1 MAERGYTQKSLSDT
15 THVARSTINLVLGR
29 KRAPDLATLQEMLG
43 PLGLDPLE
51 LVQKHAAHVEA
62 HPQAPGDRSP
72 GMILLPTEGGLPQ
85 EPAAADEVLR
95 LTYQTV
101 QRLEREVRLLREQLA
116 TYGVAPPQK
125 EPEVSEEP
133 STPAGRPGDIVPAD
147 PRAPERAEEPDIFR
161 MVREALDKLPGGHLI
176 PLDPEKVIPQ
186 YKAPGPTTKKG
197 LQSVVDF
204 LAQTYRDDWLIDH
217 GMDEDELVRRA
228 REGRTLED

>member
-1 MAERGYTQKSLSDT
+1 
-15 THVARSTINLVLGR
+15 
-29 KRAPDLATLQEMLG
+29 
-43 PLGLDPLE
+43 
-51 LVQKHAAHVEA
+51 
-62 HPQAPGDRSP
+62 
-72 GMILLPTEGGLPQ
+72 
-85 EPAAADEVLR
+85 
-95 LTYQTV
+95 
-101 QRLEREVRLLREQLA
+101 
-116 TYGVAPPQK
+116 
-125 EPEVSEEP
+125 VSEEP